1 MAWAPLLLTLLT
13 YCLMALHNG
22 DLWFCVVSGSSYQ
35 LTLTQPPAMSVTPGE
50 TVQLACVLSREVSIS
65 DSYIRWY
72 QQKQGEKP
80 RYLLYYKDDS
90 TQGKG
95 SGVPDRFTA
104 SKDTSRHT
112 CFLTISRAQA
122 EDDADYYCADWDGP
136 ANQYTVIQD
145 HTFQTSE
152 TTLPKSFSVEIRS
165 LQSAG
170 PLSCDGSNNRKR
182 VWGLVYTMS
191 LGLLKSISV
200 LIPNEGSSAE
210 IDIAISN

>member
-1 MAWAPLLLTLLT
+1 MLCSCAGLLLLKTSQELIK
-13 YCLMALHNG
+13 
-22 DLWFCVVSGSSYQ
+22 
-35 LTLTQPPAMSVTPGE
+35 

-122 EDDADYYCADWDGP
+122 EDDADYYSMGFSGRRTHLCSD
-136 ANQYTVIQD
+136 T
-145 HTFQTSE
+145 TS
-152 TTLPKSFSVEIRS
+152 LP
-165 LQSAG
+165 
-170 PLSCDGSNNRKR
+170 
-182 VWGLVYTMS
+182 
-191 LGLLKSISV
+191 
-200 LIPNEGSSAE
+200 
-210 IDIAISN
+210 